1 LSAFV
6 LNLKVPEEH
15 LQRKKYY
22 YSVSPC
28 HADYVVFRYSHY
40 LFVGEKDSFFSDPA
54 VYYGYYRYPP
64 TSFYY

>member
-1 LSAFV
+1 
-6 LNLKVPEEH
+6 
-15 LQRKKYY
+15 
-22 YSVSPC
+22 
-28 HADYVVFRYSHY
+28 VVFRYSHY